1 MRYPID
7 LLQKELRV
15 LEVSLSE
22 KRLDLDRVSESK
34 RYFLEQEISMPAEK
48 IEQFK
53 RAIRT
58 LSAQG

>member
-22 KRLDLDRVSESK
+22 KRLDLANVSESK
-34 RYFLEQEISMPAEK
+34 RYFLEQEISTTADK

-53 RAIRT
+53 RAIRR
-58 LSAQG
+58 LSE